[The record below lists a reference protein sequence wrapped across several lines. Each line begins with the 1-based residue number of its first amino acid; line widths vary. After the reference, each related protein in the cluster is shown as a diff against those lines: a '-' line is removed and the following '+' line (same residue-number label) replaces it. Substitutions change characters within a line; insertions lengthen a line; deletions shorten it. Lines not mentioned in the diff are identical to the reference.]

1 LQNGTIFVTVNIE
14 MKNTYINLMVQQMGK
29 NQHVV
34 SHDSKW
40 AVKGENNN
48 RFTKI
53 TNTQNEAITIARRI
67 AKNQQSEL
75 FIHKKDGTIRDRDSF
90 GNDPRNVKG

>member
-1 LQNGTIFVTVNIE
+1 

-53 TNTQNEAITIARRI
+53 KKTQKKHIPIARRI
-67 AKNQQSEL
+67 AKNQKSEL